1 MSPRQGLRGALF
13 DLDGTLLDTA
23 PDMAAALNQ
32 LLADEG
38 MEALPFE
45 RIRPHVSHGA
55 QRLVRLAFG
64 EPDSTRFEGLR
75 RRFLDFY
82 RAGIATHTRLF
93 DGFDIVLDALE
104 AAGMR
109 WGIVTNKPGWL
120 TAPLLANLGLA
131 ARCGCVVSGD
141 TLAERK
147 PHPMPLLHAATLLG
161 LEARECVYLGDAERD
176 VQAAR
181 NAGMISLVAGFGYL
195 EAGEDPNAWRPD
207 AIFGRPTDLLEWL
220 GLQA

>member
-1 MSPRQGLRGALF
+1 MSLRKGLRGVLF

-23 PDMAAALNQ
+23 PDMAGALNQ

-38 MEALPFE
+38 MEALSFE
-45 RIRPHVSHGA
+45 CIRPHVSHGA
-55 QRLVRLAFG
+55 LRLVRLAFG
-64 EPDSTRFEGLR
+64 EPDKQRFEDLR

-82 RAGIATHTRLF
+82 RAGIARHTRLF
-93 DGFDIVLDALE
+93 DGFEIVLDALE

-120 TAPLLANLGLA
+120 TAPLLQELGLA
-131 ARCGCVVSGD
+131 ARSGCVVSGD

-147 PHPMPLLHAATLLG
+147 PHPMQLLHAATLLG
-161 LEARECVYLGDAERD
+161 LEPR

-181 NAGMISLVAGFGYL
+181 NAGMIPLVAGFGYL
-195 EAGEDPNAWRPD
+195 GAGEDPGAWRPD
-207 AIFGRPTDLLEWL
+207 AIFGQPTDLLEWL
-220 GLQA
+220 GLRA

>member
-1 MSPRQGLRGALF
+1 MSPRNGLRGVLL

-32 LLADEG
+32 LLVDEG

-55 QRLVRLAFG
+55 PRLVRLAFG
-64 EPDSTRFEGLR
+64 ETDTPRFEDLR

-82 RAGIATHTRLF
+82 RAGLAKRTRMF
-93 DGFDIVLDALE
+93 DGFEVVLDALE
-104 AAGMR
+104 AAGLR

-120 TAPLLANLGLA
+120 TVPLLEELGLA
-131 ARCGCVVSGD
+131 ARSGCIVSGD

-147 PHPMPLLHAATLLG
+147 PHPMPLLHAAALLG
-161 LEARECVYLGDAERD
+161 LEPRECVYVGDAERD

-181 NAGMISLVAGFGYL
+181 NAGMIPLVAGFGYL
-195 EAGEDPNAWRPD
+195 DAGEDPTAWQPD
-207 AIFGRPTDLLEWL
+207 AVFGRPTDLLEWL
-220 GLQA
+220 GLRA

>member
-1 MSPRQGLRGALF
+1 MSPHKGLRGVLL

-23 PDMAAALNQ
+23 PDMARAINQ
-32 LLADEG
+32 LLVDEG
-38 MEALPFE
+38 MEVLPYE

-64 EPDSTRFEGLR
+64 EPDTPRFEDLR

-82 RAGIATHTRLF
+82 RAGIAKHTRMF
-93 DGFDIVLDALE
+93 DGFEIVLDALE
-104 AAGMR
+104 AAGLR

-120 TAPLLANLGLA
+120 TVPLLEELGLA
-131 ARCGCVVSGD
+131 ARSGCIVSGD

-161 LEARECVYLGDAERD
+161 LEPRECVYLGDAERD

-181 NAGMISLVAGFGYL
+181 NAGMIPLVAGFGYL
-195 EAGEDPNAWRPD
+195 GAGEDPNAWQPD
-207 AIFGRPTDLLEWL
+207 AVFGRPTDLLEWL
-220 GLQA
+220 GLRA